1 MTRLYLF
8 AEGQAEQTFANTVL
22 RPHLAEYEVYMHKA
36 VLIANAHKKHKTHR
50 GGGRNFPAMQRDI
63 VRFLRQD
70 SGIDVFFTSM
80 IDLYALH
87 GGFPGFEEAEIH
99 RSNPYH
105 RVRMLE
111 DSWAEVTGDH
121 RFIPH
126 IQLHEYE
133 TYLFVNVTVLSDY
146 YEGRQHA
153 INRLQESTRNFASPE
168 LIDDGCKTAPSKRI
182 IDELPRYKREKVT
195 VGVQAAERIG
205 LSAIRSGCAHFSQWL
220 ERLEGLGTRN
230 AG

>member
-1 MTRLYLF
+1 MARLYLF

-50 GGGRNFPAMQRDI
+50 GDGRNFPAMQKDI

-70 SGIDVFFTSM
+70 SGTDVFFTSM

-87 GGFPGFEEAEIH
+87 RGFPGIEEAEFH

-111 DSWAEVTGDH
+111 ESWAEVTGDR

-153 INRLQESTRNFASPE
+153 INRLQESTRYFASPE

-195 VGVQAAERIG
+195 VGVQVAERIG
-205 LSAIRSGCAHFSQWL
+205 LSAIRRKCPHFLQWL
-220 ERLEGLGTRN
+220 ERHEGLATQDT
-230 AG
+230 A